1 MTAGQRVSS
10 LAATMMVACVAF
22 YFCGTSA
29 SASEPLVTDDLL
41 IYYDFD
47 NFTNTVMD
55 GSGNGFNGKVQ
66 DSTRNVLDQPFTLN
80 TTGVISNDKTTV
92 KRGEGAIRFTQ
103 STVPGEDPVFVD
115 MDGSVIAATAD
126 GLGGTAADL
135 PHETNA
141 ISMAAWVNATGYDGD
156 FTVFQGASGGHGV
169 PHFQIQSGT
178 GQIRFTIRN
187 NASQNLVDSGNAAG
201 TSPGHPYPNQPD
213 INSSGATPMP
223 FPLNEW
229 HHLAVT
235 YDYNADWDGD
245 GPLTGHLDMYYDGV
259 KIKSMG
265 MVPAGAGPIGDWQLR
280 GFSDFYD
287 GLALGAVYDSG
298 SRRTQ
303 GLLDEAYIFTR
314 KLTDA
319 EVLTLYNLEPPGLD
333 GDYNGNGVVDAADYV
348 QGRKSPG
355 DFGGDPVWYNVWR
368 QNFGNTGA
376 AGLGSAAV
384 PEPMSLS
391 LLLVCLS
398 LLAGKRVR

>member
-1 MTAGQRVSS
+1 MTAGQRVSG
-10 LAATMMVACVAF
+10 LAATMTVACAVIF
-22 YFCGTSA
+22 FCGTSA
-29 SASEPLVTDDLL
+29 LASEPLVTGDLV

-66 DSTRNVLDQPFTLN
+66 DSTRNVLDQPFSLN
-80 TTGVISNDKTTV
+80 TTGVISNDKTTF
-92 KRGEGAIRFTQ
+92 KRGGGAIRFTQ
-103 STVPGEDPVFVD
+103 STVAGEDPVFVD

-126 GLGGTAADL
+126 GIGGTTTDL

-141 ISMAAWVNATGYDGD
+141 VSFAAWVNATDYTGD

-178 GQIRFTIRN
+178 GQIRATIRN
-187 NASQNLVDSGNAAG
+187 NASQSLVDSGNAAG
-201 TSPGHPYPNQPD
+201 TSAGHPYPNQPA

-229 HHLAVT
+229 HHVAVT
-235 YDYNADWDGD
+235 YDYNGDWDGA

-265 MVPAGAGPIGDWQLR
+265 MEPAGPGPIGDWQLR
-280 GFSDFYD
+280 GFADFYD
-287 GLALGAVYDSG
+287 GLALGAVYDTG

-303 GLLDEAYIFTR
+303 GLLDEAYIFSR
-314 KLTDA
+314 KLSDA

-333 GDYNGNGVVDAADYV
+333 GDYNEDGAVDAADYV
-348 QGRKSPG
+348 VGRKSPG
-355 DFGGDPVWYNVWR
+355 DFGGDPAWHNVWR
-368 QNFGNTGA
+368 QNFGATGA
-376 AGLGSAAV
+376 PGLGTAAV
-384 PEPMSLS
+384 PEPISLS
-391 LLLVCLS
+391 LLLVS
-398 LLAGKRVR
+398 LGFLLGKRYR